1 MNNEENNRGGE
12 LAEILGSELIE
23 GEDMFGGELM
33 NVLRDSDMGKAI
45 AKAVTPELL
54 LRSTKKMMWS
64 MVRYRELQMMYDCA
78 LKTIKTK
85 FEVLDSEFEARYK
98 RNPIK
103 TISTRLK
110 STESIVDKLERY
122 KKQVTLENMIN
133 YVNDFAGIRVVCSYI
148 DDIYRIADSLL
159 KQDDVTLITKKDY
172 IKDPKGNGY
181 RSLHLIVSIPVFFAA
196 RREEIKIEVQIRTIA
211 MDFWASLEHQLKYKR
226 EAENQ
231 KQINEELSACAEIIA
246 ATDER
251 MLALR
256 RRIEEAED
264 MPTEEDILFERLRK
278 SIL

>member
-1 MNNEENNRGGE
+1 MNNDENNKGGE
-12 LAEILGSELIE
+12 LAEILDGGLAES
-23 GEDMFGGELM
+23 GDMFGGELM
-33 NVLRDSDMGKAI
+33 NILNDSGMAKAI
-45 AKAVTPELL
+45 AKAVTPEML

-64 MVRYRELQMMYDCA
+64 MVCYRELQMMYNCA
-78 LKTIKTK
+78 LKEIKTK

-98 RNPIK
+98 RNPIN

-122 KKQVTLENMIN
+122 GKTLSLENIVN

-172 IKDPKGNGY
+172 IKEPKGNGY

-196 RREEIKIEVQIRTIA
+196 RREEMKIEVQIRTIA

-231 KQINEELSACAEIIA
+231 REINDELSACAEIIA

-256 RRIEEAED
+256 RRIEAAED
-264 MPTEEDILFERLRK
+264 MPTEEDVLFERLRK

>member
-1 MNNEENNRGGE
+1 
-12 LAEILGSELIE
+12 
-23 GEDMFGGELM
+23 MFGGELM

>member
-122 KKQVTLENMIN
+122 KKQVTLANMIN

>member
-110 STESIVDKLERY
+110 STESIVGKLERY